1 MNNKNTKAIEISD
14 AMAKFAMEELVN
26 NLNEASAAYYN
37 GKDEIM
43 SNHEWDEKFDQ
54 LVQLEKKTGIILPD
68 SPTQK
73 VGADEIGGNGLKKVR
88 HEFPALSLDKT
99 KDINEFPKVFSKSWN
114 GVCNVMW
121 KLDGSTIV
129 LDYNNGR
136 LVQSVTRGNGEIGS
150 DMTHQAP
157 YIEGIPMTIGFKGK
171 LVVRGEALMT
181 YSEFERINSN
191 LEEGEEE
198 YSNPRNL
205 ANATITMKEPGLKG
219 RKVMFKVFKLVYMK
233 PAADDKIEVPETFFG
248 ALTLLER
255 LGFGVVEHELASA
268 DAIQIVDGKQ
278 INDVIT
284 VMNGFSDRVETLDYP
299 VDGLVVASDDYRAA
313 DALPVTGHHP
323 NRLTGFAFKWADECV
338 ETILRGIE
346 WSPSRTGRINPVAV
360 FDPVQLEGTT
370 VTRASVHNVSIVKKL
385 RLRVGDKISVFK
397 SNKIIPQVNKNLTP
411 GDELTYAESHA
422 CTCPVCGMETSPMIT
437 RSGDRDVEVEMC
449 TNPDCAVKQ
458 VKKFVHFCE
467 RDCMDIIGLSEKTL
481 EKFIEKGFIEQLAD
495 LYMLDT
501 FEYNIAAMDGFGQ
514 KSYDNIWKSIQRSR
528 KTTFVPFIHALGI
541 PMVGKGQAKLFDKAY
556 KGDVRKFFNDVYNR
570 KCFTGIDG
578 IGEKIELSLWDWG
591 NKYLRWIPFEKE
603 LDGMERIVTCN
614 TEVYDLLRWIDVEV
628 PAEAD
633 APAGEGILSGKTFVI
648 TGSVNHFK
656 NRAELQA
663 KIEELG
669 GKATGSVTKKTS
681 YLINNDV
688 ESTSG
693 KNKKA
698 KELGVPIIS
707 EDEFLEMVEENG
719 IYEAIKKNPQM

>member
-1 MNNKNTKAIEISD
+1 MDKTLRMK
-14 AMAKFAMEELVN
+14 ELVN
-26 NLNEASAAYYN
+26 KLNEASNAYYN

-43 SNHEWDEKFDQ
+43 SNHEWDTMFDQ
-54 LVQLEKKTGIILPD
+54 LAQLEEETGIILPD
-68 SPTQK
+68 SPTSK
-73 VGADEIGGNGLKKVR
+73 VGTDEIGGNGLKKVR

-99 KDINEFPKVFSKSWN
+99 KDIYEFPKVFSKAAS
-114 GVCNVMW
+114 GDCVVMH
-121 KLDGSTIV
+121 KLDGCTVCLTYDDSR
-129 LDYNNGR
+129 NGGSGR
-136 LVQSVTRGNGEIGS
+136 LVQAVTRGNGEVGS

-157 YIEGIPMTIGFKGK
+157 YIEGIPMTIGFNGK

-205 ANATITMKEPGLKG
+205 ASSTITMKEPGLKG
-219 RKVMFKVFKLVYMK
+219 RKVMFKAFKLVYME
-233 PAADDKIEVPETFFG
+233 PAADDKIEVPATFFG

-255 LGFGVVEHELASA
+255 LGFGVVDHELARAYSSNP
-268 DAIQIVDGKQ
+268 DIDSDLPDNV
-278 INDVIT
+278 IN
-284 VMNGFSDRVETLDYP
+284 VMNRFSDKVETLDYP
-299 VDGLVVASDDYRAA
+299 VDGLVVASDDYKTA

-323 NRLTGFAFKWADECV
+323 DRLTGFAFKWADECA
-338 ETILRGIE
+338 ETILREIE

-397 SNKIIPQVNKNLTP
+397 ANKIIPCIDKNLTP

-437 RSGDRDVEVEMC
+437 HSGDRDVEVEMC

-467 RDCMDIIGLSEKTL
+467 RDCMDIVGLSEKTL

-495 LYMLDT
+495 LYRLDT
-501 FEYNIAAMDGFGQ
+501 FEHNIATMDGFGQ

-556 KGDVRKFFNDVYNR
+556 KGNVKKFFNDVYNR
-570 KCFTGIDG
+570 KTFTDIDG

-591 NKYLRWIPFEKE
+591 SRYLGWIPFEKDL
-603 LDGMERIVTCN
+603 LDEMWRTSCN
-614 TEVYDLLRWIDVEV
+614 TEVYDLLRWIDVEI
-628 PAEAD
+628 PAEANV
-633 APAGEGILSGKTFVI
+633 AGKDILSGKTFVI

-707 EDEFLEMVEENG
+707 EDEFLEMIGE
-719 IYEAIKKNPQM
+719 

>member
-1 MNNKNTKAIEISD
+1 MDKTLRMKELINK
-14 AMAKFAMEELVN
+14 
-26 NLNEASAAYYN
+26 LNEASNAYYN

-43 SNHEWDEKFDQ
+43 SNHEWDAIFDE
-54 LVQLEKKTGIILPD
+54 LAQLEKETGIILPD
-68 SPTQK
+68 SPTSK

-99 KDINEFPKVFSKSWN
+99 KDINEFPKVFSKSWD

-136 LVQSVTRGNGEIGS
+136 LEQSVTRGNGEIGS

-157 YIEGIPMTIGFKGK
+157 FIEGIPMTIGFKGK

-205 ANATITMKEPGLKG
+205 ANSTITMKEPGLKG
-219 RKVMFKVFKLVYMK
+219 RKVMFKAFKLVYMK

-268 DAIQIVDGKQ
+268 DAFQIVDGKQ

-299 VDGLVVASDDYRAA
+299 VDGLVVASDDYKTA

-323 NRLTGFAFKWADECV
+323 DRLTGFAFKWADECV
-338 ETILRGIE
+338 ETTLRRIE

-397 SNKIIPQVNKNLTP
+397 ANKIIPQIDKNLTP
-411 GDELTYAESHA
+411 RDELTYAESHA
-422 CTCPVCGMETSPMIT
+422 CTCPVCGMETSPMVT

-467 RDCMDIIGLSEKTL
+467 RDCMDIVGLSEKTL
-481 EKFIEKGFIEQLAD
+481 EKFIEKGFIENLAD

-501 FEYNIAAMDGFGQ
+501 FEHNIAAMDGFGQ

-669 GKATGSVTKKTS
+669 GKATGSVTKKTN

-719 IYEAIKKNPQM
+719 IYEAIKENLQM

>member
-1 MNNKNTKAIEISD
+1 MDKILRMK
-14 AMAKFAMEELVN
+14 ELVN
-26 NLNEASAAYYN
+26 KLNEASNAYYN

-43 SNHEWDEKFDQ
+43 SNHEWDTMFDQ
-54 LVQLEKKTGIILPD
+54 LAQLEEETGIILPD
-68 SPTQK
+68 SPTSK

-99 KDINEFPKVFSKSWN
+99 KDIYEFPKVFSKAAS
-114 GVCNVMW
+114 GDCVVMH
-121 KLDGSTIV
+121 KLDGCTLCLTYDGSR
-129 LDYNNGR
+129 NGGCGR
-136 LVQSVTRGNGEIGS
+136 LVQAVTRGNGEIGS
-150 DMTHQAP
+150 DMTYQAS

-171 LVVRGEALMT
+171 LIVRGEALMT

-205 ANATITMKEPGLKG
+205 ANSTITMKEPGLKG
-219 RKVMFKVFKLVYMK
+219 RKVIFKAFKLVYME
-233 PAADDKIEVPETFFG
+233 PAADDKIEVPATFFG

-255 LGFGVVEHELASA
+255 LGFGVVEHELARAYSSNP
-268 DAIQIVDGKQ
+268 DVDSDLPDQI
-278 INDVIT
+278 IN
-284 VMNGFSDRVETLDYP
+284 VMNSFSDRVETLDYP
-299 VDGLVVASDDYRAA
+299 VDGLVVASDDYKTA

-338 ETILRGIE
+338 ETTLREIE

-397 SNKIIPQVNKNLTP
+397 ANKIIPCIDKNLTP

-437 RSGDRDVEVEMC
+437 HSGDRDVEVEMC
-449 TNPDCAVKQ
+449 TNPNCAVKQ
-458 VKKFVHFCE
+458 IKKFVHFCE
-467 RDCMDIIGLSEKTL
+467 RDCMNIVGLSEKTL
-481 EKFIEKGFIEQLAD
+481 EKLIEKGFIKQLAD
-495 LYMLDT
+495 LYRLDT
-501 FEYNIAAMDGFGQ
+501 FERDIAAMDGFGQ

-541 PMVGKGQAKLFDKAY
+541 PMVGKG
-556 KGDVRKFFNDVYNR
+556 
-570 KCFTGIDG
+570 
-578 IGEKIELSLWDWG
+578 
-591 NKYLRWIPFEKE
+591 
-603 LDGMERIVTCN
+603 
-614 TEVYDLLRWIDVEV
+614 
-628 PAEAD
+628 
-633 APAGEGILSGKTFVI
+633 
-648 TGSVNHFK
+648 
-656 NRAELQA
+656 QA

-707 EDEFLEMVEENG
+707 EDEFLEMIGE
-719 IYEAIKKNPQM
+719 

>member
-1 MNNKNTKAIEISD
+1 MDKTLRMKELINK
-14 AMAKFAMEELVN
+14 
-26 NLNEASAAYYN
+26 LNEASAAYYN

-43 SNHEWDEKFDQ
+43 SNHEWDAMFDE
-54 LVQLEKKTGIILPD
+54 LAQLEKETGIVLAD
-68 SPTQK
+68 SPTAK
-73 VGADEIGGNGLKKVR
+73 VGADEIGGNGLRKVK

-99 KDINEFPKVFSKSWN
+99 KDINEFPKVFSKSN
-114 GVCNVMW
+114 DGICDVMW
-121 KLDGSTIV
+121 KLDGCTVCLTYDGSR
-129 LDYNNGR
+129 NGGSGR
-136 LVQSVTRGNGEIGS
+136 LVQAVTRGNGEIGS
-150 DMTHQAP
+150 DMTHQAS
-157 YIEGIPMTIGFKGK
+157 YIEGIPMAIGFKGK

-205 ANATITMKEPGLKG
+205 ASSTITMKEPGLKG
-219 RKVMFKVFKLVYMK
+219 RKVMFKAFKLVYME
-233 PAADDKIEVPETFFG
+233 PAADDKIEVPATFFG
-248 ALTLLER
+248 TLTLLER
-255 LGFGVVEHELASA
+255 LGFGVVDHELARAYSSNP
-268 DAIQIVDGKQ
+268 DVDSDLPDQI
-278 INDVIT
+278 IN
-284 VMNGFSDRVETLDYP
+284 VMNRFSDKVETLDYP
-299 VDGLVVASDDYRAA
+299 VDGLVVASDDYKTA

-323 NRLTGFAFKWADECV
+323 DRLTGFAFKWADECA
-338 ETILRGIE
+338 ETILREIE

-360 FDPVQLEGTT
+360 FDPVQLEGTV

-397 SNKIIPQVNKNLTP
+397 SNKIIPQVDKNLTP

-437 RSGDRDVEVEMC
+437 HSGDRDVEVEMC
-449 TNPDCAVKQ
+449 TNPDCAAKQ

-501 FEYNIAAMDGFGQ
+501 FERDIAAMDGFGQ

-556 KGDVRKFFNDVYNR
+556 KGDVRKFFDDVYNR
-570 KCFTGIDG
+570 KGFTDIDG

-591 NKYLRWIPFEKE
+591 NKYLRWIPFE
-603 LDGMERIVTCN
+603 DRIKAGDYSKAD
-614 TEVYDLLRWIDVEV
+614 EVRMKLNLEIYHLLKYVNVEV
-628 PAEAD
+628 PAETD

-669 GKATGSVTKKTS
+669 GKATGSVTGKTS

-707 EDEFLEMVEENG
+707 EDEFLKMIGE
-719 IYEAIKKNPQM
+719 

>member
-1 MNNKNTKAIEISD
+1 MDKTLRMK
-14 AMAKFAMEELVN
+14 ELVN
-26 NLNEASAAYYN
+26 KLNEASNAYYN

-43 SNHEWDEKFDQ
+43 SNHEWDTMFDQ
-54 LVQLEKKTGIILPD
+54 LAQLEEDTGIILPD
-68 SPTQK
+68 SPTSK

-99 KDINEFPKVFSKSWN
+99 KDIYEFPKVFSKAAS
-114 GVCNVMW
+114 GDCVVMH
-121 KLDGSTIV
+121 KLDGCTLCLTYDGSR
-129 LDYNNGR
+129 NGGCGR
-136 LVQSVTRGNGEIGS
+136 LVQAVTRGNGEIGS
-150 DMTHQAP
+150 DMTYQAS

-171 LVVRGEALMT
+171 LIVRGEALMT

-205 ANATITMKEPGLKG
+205 ANSTITMKEPGLKG
-219 RKVMFKVFKLVYMK
+219 RKVIFKAFKLVYME
-233 PAADDKIEVPETFFG
+233 PAADDKIEVPATFFG

-255 LGFGVVEHELASA
+255 LGFGVVEHELARAYSSNP
-268 DAIQIVDGKQ
+268 DVDSDLPDQI
-278 INDVIT
+278 IN
-284 VMNGFSDRVETLDYP
+284 VMNSFSDRVETLDYP
-299 VDGLVVASDDYRAA
+299 VDGLVVASDDYKTA

-338 ETILRGIE
+338 ETTLREIE

-397 SNKIIPQVNKNLTP
+397 ANKIIPCIDKNLTP

-437 RSGDRDVEVEMC
+437 HSGDRDVEVEMC
-449 TNPDCAVKQ
+449 TNPNCAVKQ

-467 RDCMDIIGLSEKTL
+467 RDCMDIVGLSEKTL
-481 EKFIEKGFIEQLAD
+481 EKFIEKGFIKQLAD
-495 LYMLDT
+495 LYRLDT
-501 FEYNIAAMDGFGQ
+501 FERNIAAMDGFGQ
-514 KSYDNIWKSIQRSR
+514 KSYDNIWKSIQISR

-556 KGDVRKFFNDVYNR
+556 KGNVKKFFNDVYNR
-570 KCFTGIDG
+570 KTFTDIDG

-591 NKYLRWIPFEKE
+591 SRYLGWIPFEKDL
-603 LDGMERIVTCN
+603 LDEMWRTSCN
-614 TEVYDLLRWIDVEV
+614 TEVYDLLRWIDVEI
-628 PAEAD
+628 PAEANV
-633 APAGEGILSGKTFVI
+633 AGKDILSGKTFVI

-669 GKATGSVTKKTS
+669 GKATGSVTQKTS

-707 EDEFLEMVEENG
+707 EDEFLEMIGE
-719 IYEAIKKNPQM
+719 

>member
-1 MNNKNTKAIEISD
+1 MDKTLRMK
-14 AMAKFAMEELVN
+14 ELVN
-26 NLNEASAAYYN
+26 KLNEASNAYYN

-43 SNHEWDEKFDQ
+43 SNHEWDTMFDQ
-54 LVQLEKKTGIILPD
+54 LAQLEEETGIILPD
-68 SPTQK
+68 SPTSK

-99 KDINEFPKVFSKSWN
+99 KDIYEFPKVFSKAAS
-114 GVCNVMW
+114 GDCVVMH
-121 KLDGSTIV
+121 KLDGCTLCLTYDGSR
-129 LDYNNGR
+129 NGGCGR
-136 LVQSVTRGNGEIGS
+136 LVQAVTRGNGEIGS
-150 DMTHQAP
+150 DMTYQAS

-171 LVVRGEALMT
+171 LIVRGEALMT

-205 ANATITMKEPGLKG
+205 ANSTITMKEPGLKG
-219 RKVMFKVFKLVYMK
+219 RKVIFKAFKLVYME
-233 PAADDKIEVPETFFG
+233 PAADDKIEVPATFFG

-255 LGFGVVEHELASA
+255 LGFGVVEHELARAYSSNP
-268 DAIQIVDGKQ
+268 DVDSDLPDQI
-278 INDVIT
+278 IN
-284 VMNGFSDRVETLDYP
+284 VMNSFSDRVETLDYP
-299 VDGLVVASDDYRAA
+299 VDGLVVASDDYKTA

-338 ETILRGIE
+338 ETTLREIE

-397 SNKIIPQVNKNLTP
+397 ANKIIPCIDKNLTP

-437 RSGDRDVEVEMC
+437 HSGDRDVEVEMC

-467 RDCMDIIGLSEKTL
+467 RDCMDIVGLSEKTL

-495 LYMLDT
+495 LYRLDT
-501 FEYNIAAMDGFGQ
+501 FEHNIATMDGFGQ

-556 KGDVRKFFNDVYNR
+556 EGNVKKFFNDVYNR
-570 KCFTGIDG
+570 KTFTDIDG

-591 NKYLRWIPFEKE
+591 SRYLGWIPFEKDL
-603 LDGMERIVTCN
+603 LDEMWRTSCN
-614 TEVYDLLRWIDVEV
+614 TEVYDLLRWIDVEI
-628 PAEAD
+628 PAEANV
-633 APAGEGILSGKTFVI
+633 AGKDILSGKTFVI

-707 EDEFLEMVEENG
+707 EDEFLEM
-719 IYEAIKKNPQM
+719 IAC

>member
-1 MNNKNTKAIEISD
+1 MDKTLRMK
-14 AMAKFAMEELVN
+14 ELVN
-26 NLNEASAAYYN
+26 KLNEASNAYYN

-43 SNHEWDEKFDQ
+43 SNHEWDTMFDQ
-54 LVQLEKKTGIILPD
+54 LAQLEEETGIILPD
-68 SPTQK
+68 SPTSK

-99 KDINEFPKVFSKSWN
+99 KDIYEFPKVFSKAAS
-114 GVCNVMW
+114 GDCVVMH
-121 KLDGSTIV
+121 KLDGCTLCLTYDGSR
-129 LDYNNGR
+129 NGGCGR
-136 LVQSVTRGNGEIGS
+136 LVQAVTRGNGEIGS
-150 DMTHQAP
+150 DMTYQAS

-171 LVVRGEALMT
+171 LIVRGEALMT

-205 ANATITMKEPGLKG
+205 ANSTITMKEPGLKG
-219 RKVMFKVFKLVYMK
+219 RKVIFKAFKLVYME
-233 PAADDKIEVPETFFG
+233 PAADDKIEVPATFFG
-248 ALTLLER
+248 ALTRLER
-255 LGFGVVEHELASA
+255 LGFGVVEHELARAYSSNP
-268 DAIQIVDGKQ
+268 DVDSDLPDQI
-278 INDVIT
+278 IN
-284 VMNGFSDRVETLDYP
+284 VMNSFSDRVETLDYP
-299 VDGLVVASDDYRAA
+299 VDGLVVASDDYKTA

-338 ETILRGIE
+338 ETTLREIE

-397 SNKIIPQVNKNLTP
+397 ANKIIPCIDKNLTP

-437 RSGDRDVEVEMC
+437 HSGDRDVEVEMC

-467 RDCMDIIGLSEKTL
+467 RDCMDIVGLSEKTL

-495 LYMLDT
+495 LYRLDT
-501 FEYNIAAMDGFGQ
+501 FEHNIATMDGFGQ

-556 KGDVRKFFNDVYNR
+556 EGNVKKFFNDVYNR
-570 KCFTGIDG
+570 KTFTDIDG

-591 NKYLRWIPFEKE
+591 SRYLGWIPFEKDL
-603 LDGMERIVTCN
+603 LDEMWRTSCN
-614 TEVYDLLRWIDVEV
+614 TEIYDLLRWIDVEI
-628 PAEAD
+628 PAEANV
-633 APAGEGILSGKTFVI
+633 AGKDILSGKTFVI

-707 EDEFLEMVEENG
+707 EDEFLEMIGE
-719 IYEAIKKNPQM
+719 

>member
-1 MNNKNTKAIEISD
+1 MDKILRMK
-14 AMAKFAMEELVN
+14 ELVN
-26 NLNEASAAYYN
+26 KLNEASNAYYN

-43 SNHEWDEKFDQ
+43 SNHEWDTMFDQ
-54 LVQLEKKTGIILPD
+54 LAQLEEETGIILPD
-68 SPTQK
+68 SPTSK

-99 KDINEFPKVFSKSWN
+99 KDIYEFPKVFSKAAS
-114 GVCNVMW
+114 GDCVVMH
-121 KLDGSTIV
+121 KLDGCTLCLTYDGSR
-129 LDYNNGR
+129 NGGCGR
-136 LVQSVTRGNGEIGS
+136 LVQAVTRGNGEIGS
-150 DMTHQAP
+150 DMTYQAS

-171 LVVRGEALMT
+171 LIVRGEALMT

-205 ANATITMKEPGLKG
+205 ANSTITMKEPGLKG
-219 RKVMFKVFKLVYMK
+219 RKVIFKAFKLVYME
-233 PAADDKIEVPETFFG
+233 PAADDKIEVPATFFG

-255 LGFGVVEHELASA
+255 LGFGVVEHELARAYSSNP
-268 DAIQIVDGKQ
+268 DVDSDLPDQI
-278 INDVIT
+278 IN
-284 VMNGFSDRVETLDYP
+284 VMNSFSDRVETLDYP
-299 VDGLVVASDDYRAA
+299 VDGLVVASDDYKTA

-338 ETILRGIE
+338 ETTLREIE

-397 SNKIIPQVNKNLTP
+397 ANKIIPCIDKNLTP

-437 RSGDRDVEVEMC
+437 HSGDRDVEVEMC
-449 TNPDCAVKQ
+449 TNPNCAVKQ

-467 RDCMDIIGLSEKTL
+467 RDCMDIVGLSEKTL
-481 EKFIEKGFIEQLAD
+481 EKFIEKGFIKQLAD
-495 LYMLDT
+495 LYRLDT
-501 FEYNIAAMDGFGQ
+501 FERNIAAMDGFGQ
-514 KSYDNIWKSIQRSR
+514 KSYDNIWKSIQISR

-556 KGDVRKFFNDVYNR
+556 KGNVKKFFNDVYNR
-570 KCFTGIDG
+570 KTFTDIDG

-591 NKYLRWIPFEKE
+591 SRYLGWIPFEKDL
-603 LDGMERIVTCN
+603 LDEMWRTSCN
-614 TEVYDLLRWIDVEV
+614 TEVYDLLRWIDVEI
-628 PAEAD
+628 PAEANV
-633 APAGEGILSGKTFVI
+633 AGKDILSGKTFVI

-669 GKATGSVTKKTS
+669 GKATGSVTKKNS

-707 EDEFLEMVEENG
+707 EDEFLEMIGE
-719 IYEAIKKNPQM
+719 

>member
-1 MNNKNTKAIEISD
+1 MDKTLRMK
-14 AMAKFAMEELVN
+14 ELVN
-26 NLNEASAAYYN
+26 KLNDASNAYYN

-43 SNHEWDEKFDQ
+43 SNHEWDAMFDE
-54 LVQLEKKTGIILPD
+54 LAQLEKETDVILPD

-73 VGADEIGGNGLKKVR
+73 VGADEIGGNGLRKVK

-99 KDINEFPKVFSKSWN
+99 KDINEFPEVFSESWD

-121 KLDGSTIV
+121 KLDGCTICV
-129 LDYNNGR
+129 TYDGSRNGGSGR
-136 LVQSVTRGNGEIGS
+136 LTQAITRGNGEVGS
-150 DMTHQAP
+150 DITHQAP
-157 YIEGIPMTIGFKGK
+157 FIEGIPMTIGFKGK

-205 ANATITMKEPGLKG
+205 ANSTITMKEPGLKG
-219 RKVMFKVFKLVYMK
+219 RKVMFKAFKLVHME
-233 PAADDKIEVPETFFG
+233 PAVDDEIKVPETFFD

-255 LGFGVVEHELASA
+255 LGFGVVNHELARAYSSNP
-268 DAIQIVDGKQ
+268 DVDSDLPDQI
-278 INDVIT
+278 IN
-284 VMNGFSDRVETLDYP
+284 VMNRFSDKVETLDYP
-299 VDGLVVASDDYRAA
+299 VDGLVVASDDYKTA
-313 DALPVTGHHP
+313 DELPVTGHHP
-323 NRLTGFAFKWADECV
+323 NRLTGFAFKWADECI
-338 ETILRGIE
+338 ETILREIE

-397 SNKIIPQVNKNLTP
+397 ANKIIPQVDKNLTP

-437 RSGDRDVEVEMC
+437 HSGDRDVEVEMC
-449 TNPDCAVKQ
+449 TNPNCAVKQ

-481 EKFIEKGFIEQLAD
+481 EKFIEKGFIKQLAD
-495 LYMLDT
+495 LYRLDT
-501 FEYNIAAMDGFGQ
+501 FERDIAAMDGFGQ

-570 KCFTGIDG
+570 KCFTDIDG

-591 NKYLRWIPFEKE
+591 SKYLGWIPFEKNL
-603 LDGMERIVTCN
+603 LDEMWRISCN

-628 PAEAD
+628 PAETD
-633 APAGEGILSGKTFVI
+633 IPTDKDILSGKTFVI

-669 GKATGSVTKKTS
+669 GKATGSVTGKTS

-707 EDEFLEMVEENG
+707 EDEFLEMIRE
-719 IYEAIKKNPQM
+719 

>member
-1 MNNKNTKAIEISD
+1 MDKTLRMK
-14 AMAKFAMEELVN
+14 ELVN
-26 NLNEASAAYYN
+26 KLNEASNAYYN

-43 SNHEWDEKFDQ
+43 SNHEWDTMFDQ
-54 LVQLEKKTGIILPD
+54 LAQLEEETGIILPD
-68 SPTQK
+68 SPTSK

-99 KDINEFPKVFSKSWN
+99 KDIYEFPKVFSKAAS
-114 GVCNVMW
+114 GDCVVMH
-121 KLDGSTIV
+121 KLDGCTLCLTYDGSR
-129 LDYNNGR
+129 NGGCGR
-136 LVQSVTRGNGEIGS
+136 LVQAVTRGNGEIGS
-150 DMTHQAP
+150 DMTYQAS

-171 LVVRGEALMT
+171 LIVRGEALMT

-205 ANATITMKEPGLKG
+205 ANSTITMKEPGLKG
-219 RKVMFKVFKLVYMK
+219 RKVIFKAFKLVYME
-233 PAADDKIEVPETFFG
+233 PAADDKIEVPATFFG

-255 LGFGVVEHELASA
+255 LGFGVVEHELARAYSSNP
-268 DAIQIVDGKQ
+268 DVDSDLPDQI
-278 INDVIT
+278 IN
-284 VMNGFSDRVETLDYP
+284 VMNSFSDRVETLDYP
-299 VDGLVVASDDYRAA
+299 VDGLVVASDDYKTA

-338 ETILRGIE
+338 ETTLREIE

-397 SNKIIPQVNKNLTP
+397 ANKIIPCIDKNLTP

-437 RSGDRDVEVEMC
+437 HSGDRDVEVEMC

-467 RDCMDIIGLSEKTL
+467 RDCMDIVGLSEKTL
-481 EKFIEKGFIEQLAD
+481 EKFIEKGFIEQFAD
-495 LYMLDT
+495 LYRLDT
-501 FEYNIAAMDGFGQ
+501 FEHNIATMDGFGQ

-556 KGDVRKFFNDVYNR
+556 KGNVKKFFNDVYNR
-570 KCFTGIDG
+570 KTFTDIDG

-591 NKYLRWIPFEKE
+591 SRYLGWIPFEKDL
-603 LDGMERIVTCN
+603 LDEMWRTSCN
-614 TEVYDLLRWIDVEV
+614 TEVYDLLRWIDVEI
-628 PAEAD
+628 PAEANV
-633 APAGEGILSGKTFVI
+633 AGKDILSGKTFVI

-707 EDEFLEMVEENG
+707 EDEFLEMIGE
-719 IYEAIKKNPQM
+719 

>member
-1 MNNKNTKAIEISD
+1 MDKTLRMK
-14 AMAKFAMEELVN
+14 ELVN
-26 NLNEASAAYYN
+26 KLNEASNAYYN

-43 SNHEWDEKFDQ
+43 SNHEWDTMFDQ
-54 LVQLEKKTGIILPD
+54 LAQLEEETGIILPD
-68 SPTQK
+68 SPTSK

-99 KDINEFPKVFSKSWN
+99 KDIYEFPKVFSKAAS
-114 GVCNVMW
+114 GDCVVMH
-121 KLDGSTIV
+121 KLDGCTLCLTYDGSR
-129 LDYNNGR
+129 NGGCGR
-136 LVQSVTRGNGEIGS
+136 LVQAVTRGNGEIGS
-150 DMTHQAP
+150 DMTYQAS

-171 LVVRGEALMT
+171 LIVRGEALMT

-205 ANATITMKEPGLKG
+205 ANSTITMKEPGLKG
-219 RKVMFKVFKLVYMK
+219 RKVIFKAFKLVYME
-233 PAADDKIEVPETFFG
+233 PAADDKIEVPATFFG

-255 LGFGVVEHELASA
+255 LGFGVVEHELARAYSSNP
-268 DAIQIVDGKQ
+268 DVDSDLPDQI
-278 INDVIT
+278 IN
-284 VMNGFSDRVETLDYP
+284 VMNSFSDRVETLDYP
-299 VDGLVVASDDYRAA
+299 VDGLVVASDDYKTA

-338 ETILRGIE
+338 ETTLREIE

-397 SNKIIPQVNKNLTP
+397 ANKIIPCIDKNLTP
-411 GDELTYAESHA
+411 GNELTYAESHA

-437 RSGDRDVEVEMC
+437 HSGDRDVEVEMC

-467 RDCMDIIGLSEKTL
+467 RDCMDIVGLSEKTL

-495 LYMLDT
+495 LYRLDT
-501 FEYNIAAMDGFGQ
+501 FEHNIATMDGFGQ

-556 KGDVRKFFNDVYNR
+556 KGNVKKFFNDVYNR
-570 KCFTGIDG
+570 KTFTDIDG

-591 NKYLRWIPFEKE
+591 SRYLGWIPFEKDL
-603 LDGMERIVTCN
+603 LDEMWRTSCN
-614 TEVYDLLRWIDVEV
+614 TEVYDLLRWIDVEI
-628 PAEAD
+628 PAEANV
-633 APAGEGILSGKTFVI
+633 AGKDILSGKTFVI

-707 EDEFLEMVEENG
+707 EDEFLEMIGE
-719 IYEAIKKNPQM
+719 

>member
-1 MNNKNTKAIEISD
+1 MGKTLK
-14 AMAKFAMEELVN
+14 MKELVN
-26 NLNEASAAYYN
+26 KLNEASNAYYN

-43 SNHEWDEKFDQ
+43 SNHEWDAMFDE
-54 LVQLEKKTGIILPD
+54 LTQLEKETGVILPD
-68 SPTQK
+68 SPTSK
-73 VGADEIGGNGLKKVR
+73 VGADEIGGNGLRKVK

-99 KDINEFPKVFSKSWN
+99 KDINEFPEVFSESWD
-114 GVCNVMW
+114 GVCDVMW
-121 KLDGSTIV
+121 KLDGCTVCLTYDGSK
-129 LDYNNGR
+129 NGGSGR
-136 LVQSVTRGNGEIGS
+136 LTQAVTRGNGEVGS
-150 DMTHQAP
+150 DITHQTP

-205 ANATITMKEPGLKG
+205 ANSTITMKEPGLKG
-219 RKVMFKVFKLVYMK
+219 RKVMFKAFKLVHME
-233 PAADDKIEVPETFFG
+233 PAADDEIKVPETFSD

-255 LGFGVVEHELASA
+255 LGFGVVEHELATA
-268 DAIQIVDGKQ
+268 DAFQIVDGKPVH
-278 INDVIT
+278 DVIS
-284 VMNGFSDRVETLDYP
+284 VMNSFSDRVETLDYP
-299 VDGLVVASDDYRAA
+299 VDGLVVASDDYITA

-338 ETILRGIE
+338 ETTLREIE
-346 WSPSRTGRINPVAV
+346 WSPSRTERINPVAI

-397 SNKIIPQVNKNLTP
+397 ANKIIPQVDKNLTP

-437 RSGDRDVEVEMC
+437 HSGDRDVEVEMC

-467 RDCMDIIGLSEKTL
+467 RDCMDIVGLSEKTL
-481 EKFIEKGFIEQLAD
+481 EKFIEKGFIKQLAD
-495 LYMLDT
+495 LYRLDT
-501 FEYNIAAMDGFGQ
+501 FEHDIAAMDGFGQ

-556 KGDVRKFFNDVYNR
+556 KGDVKKFFNDVYNR
-570 KCFTGIDG
+570 KAFTDIDG

-591 NKYLRWIPFEKE
+591 SRYLGWIPFEKNL
-603 LDGMERIVTCN
+603 LDEMWRISCN

-628 PAEAD
+628 PAETN
-633 APAGEGILSGKTFVI
+633 APAGKDILSGKTFVI

-707 EDEFLEMVEENG
+707 EDEFLEMIGE
-719 IYEAIKKNPQM
+719 

>member
-1 MNNKNTKAIEISD
+1 MGKTLK
-14 AMAKFAMEELVN
+14 MKELVN
-26 NLNEASAAYYN
+26 KLNEASNAYYN

-43 SNHEWDEKFDQ
+43 SNHEWDAMFDE
-54 LVQLEKKTGIILPD
+54 LTQLEKETGVILPD
-68 SPTQK
+68 SPTSK
-73 VGADEIGGNGLKKVR
+73 VGADEIGGNGLRKVK

-99 KDINEFPKVFSKSWN
+99 KDINEFPEVFSESWD
-114 GVCNVMW
+114 GVCDVMW
-121 KLDGSTIV
+121 KLDGCTIC
-129 LDYNNGR
+129 LTYDGSKNGGSGR
-136 LVQSVTRGNGEIGS
+136 LTQAVTRGNGEVGS
-150 DMTHQAP
+150 DITHQAP
-157 YIEGIPMTIGFKGK
+157 FIEGIPMTIGFKGK

-205 ANATITMKEPGLKG
+205 ASSTITMKEPGLKG
-219 RKVMFKVFKLVYMK
+219 RKVMFKAFKLVYMK
-233 PAADDKIEVPETFFG
+233 PTADDKIEVPETFFG

-268 DAIQIVDGKQ
+268 DAFQIVDGKQ
-278 INDVIT
+278 VHDVIS
-284 VMNGFSDRVETLDYP
+284 VMNSFSDRVETLDYP
-299 VDGLVVASDDYRAA
+299 VDGLVVASDDYKTA

-338 ETILRGIE
+338 ETTLRGIE

-385 RLRVGDKISVFK
+385 RLRVGDRISVFK
-397 SNKIIPQVNKNLTP
+397 SNKIIPQVDKNLTP

-422 CTCPVCGMETSPMIT
+422 CTCPVCGMKTSPMIT

-481 EKFIEKGFIEQLAD
+481 EKFIEKGFIEKLAD
-495 LYMLDT
+495 LYRLDT
-501 FEYNIAAMDGFGQ
+501 FERDIAAMDGFGQ

-570 KCFTGIDG
+570 KHFTDIDG
-578 IGEKIELSLWDWG
+578 IGEKIEFSLWDWG
-591 NKYLRWIPFEKE
+591 SKYLGWIPFEKDL
-603 LDGMERIVTCN
+603 LDEKWSVSFNN
-614 TEVYDLLRWIDVEV
+614 TEVYDLLKWIDVEV
-628 PAEAD
+628 PAETN
-633 APAGEGILSGKTFVI
+633 APAGKDILSGKTFVI

-707 EDEFLEMVEENG
+707 EDEFLKMIGE
-719 IYEAIKKNPQM
+719 

>member
-1 MNNKNTKAIEISD
+1 MNS
-14 AMAKFAMEELVN
+14 
-26 NLNEASAAYYN
+26 
-37 GKDEIM
+37 
-43 SNHEWDEKFDQ
+43 
-54 LVQLEKKTGIILPD
+54 
-68 SPTQK
+68 
-73 VGADEIGGNGLKKVR
+73 
-88 HEFPALSLDKT
+88 
-99 KDINEFPKVFSKSWN
+99 
-114 GVCNVMW
+114 
-121 KLDGSTIV
+121 
-129 LDYNNGR
+129 
-136 LVQSVTRGNGEIGS
+136 
-150 DMTHQAP
+150 
-157 YIEGIPMTIGFKGK
+157 
-171 LVVRGEALMT
+171 
-181 YSEFERINSN
+181 
-191 LEEGEEE
+191 
-198 YSNPRNL
+198 
-205 ANATITMKEPGLKG
+205 
-219 RKVMFKVFKLVYMK
+219 
-233 PAADDKIEVPETFFG
+233 
-248 ALTLLER
+248 
-255 LGFGVVEHELASA
+255 
-268 DAIQIVDGKQ
+268 
-278 INDVIT
+278 
-284 VMNGFSDRVETLDYP
+284 FSDRVETLDYP
-299 VDGLVVASDDYRAA
+299 VDGLVVASDDYKTA

-338 ETILRGIE
+338 ETTLREIE

-397 SNKIIPQVNKNLTP
+397 SNKIIPQVDKNMTP

-437 RSGDRDVEVEMC
+437 HSGDRDVEVEMC
-449 TNPDCAVKQ
+449 TNPNCAVKQ

-481 EKFIEKGFIEQLAD
+481 EKFIEKGFIKQLAD
-495 LYMLDT
+495 LYRLDT
-501 FEYNIAAMDGFGQ
+501 FERDIAAMDGFGQ

-591 NKYLRWIPFEKE
+591 NKYLRWIPFEKDL
-603 LDGMERIVTCN
+603 LDEMWRISCN

-628 PAEAD
+628 PAETD
-633 APAGEGILSGKTFVI
+633 ASAGKDILSGKTFVI

-707 EDEFLEMVEENG
+707 EDEFLEMIGE
-719 IYEAIKKNPQM
+719 

>member
-1 MNNKNTKAIEISD
+1 MDKTLRMKELINK
-14 AMAKFAMEELVN
+14 
-26 NLNEASAAYYN
+26 LNEASNAYYN

-43 SNHEWDEKFDQ
+43 SNHEWDATFDE
-54 LVQLEKKTGIILPD
+54 LAQLEKETGIILPD
-68 SPTQK
+68 SPTSK

-99 KDINEFPKVFSKSWN
+99 KDINEFPKVFSKSWD

-129 LDYNNGR
+129 LEYNNSC
-136 LVQSVTRGNGEIGS
+136 LVQAVTRGNGEIGS

-157 YIEGIPMTIGFKGK
+157 FIKGIPMKIKFKGK

-191 LEEGEEE
+191 LEEGEDE

-268 DAIQIVDGKQ
+268 DAFQIVDGKQ

-284 VMNGFSDRVETLDYP
+284 VMNDFSDRVETLDYP

-323 NRLTGFAFKWADECV
+323 DRLTGFAFKWADECV
-338 ETILRGIE
+338 ETTLRKIE

-397 SNKIIPQVNKNLTP
+397 ANKIIPQIDKNLTP

-437 RSGDRDVEVEMC
+437 CSGDRDVEVEMC

-467 RDCMDIIGLSEKTL
+467 RDCMDIVGLSEKTL
-481 EKFIEKGFIEQLAD
+481 EKFIEKGFIENLAD

-501 FEYNIAAMDGFGQ
+501 FEHNIATMDGFGQ
-514 KSYDNIWKSIQRSR
+514 KSYDNIWKSIQKSR

-556 KGDVRKFFNDVYNR
+556 KGDVKKFFNDVYNR

-628 PAEAD
+628 PAETD

-719 IYEAIKKNPQM
+719 IYEAIKENLQM

>member
-1 MNNKNTKAIEISD
+1 MDKTLRMK
-14 AMAKFAMEELVN
+14 ELVN
-26 NLNEASAAYYN
+26 KLNEASNAYYN

-43 SNHEWDEKFDQ
+43 SNHEWDTMFDQ
-54 LVQLEKKTGIILPD
+54 LAQLEEETGIILPD
-68 SPTQK
+68 SPTSK

-99 KDINEFPKVFSKSWN
+99 KDIYEFPKVFSKAAS
-114 GVCNVMW
+114 GDCVVMH
-121 KLDGSTIV
+121 KLDGCTLCLTYDGSR
-129 LDYNNGR
+129 NGGCGR
-136 LVQSVTRGNGEIGS
+136 LVQAVTRGNGEIGS
-150 DMTHQAP
+150 DMTYQAS

-171 LVVRGEALMT
+171 LIVRGEALMT

-205 ANATITMKEPGLKG
+205 ANSTITMKEPGLKG
-219 RKVMFKVFKLVYMK
+219 RKVIFKAFKLVYME
-233 PAADDKIEVPETFFG
+233 PAADDKIEVPATFFG

-255 LGFGVVEHELASA
+255 LGFGVVEHELARAYSSNP
-268 DAIQIVDGKQ
+268 DVDSDLPDQI
-278 INDVIT
+278 IN
-284 VMNGFSDRVETLDYP
+284 VMNSFSDRVETLDYP
-299 VDGLVVASDDYRAA
+299 VDGLVVASDDYKTA

-338 ETILRGIE
+338 ETTLREIE

-397 SNKIIPQVNKNLTP
+397 ANKIIPCIDKNLTP

-437 RSGDRDVEVEMC
+437 HSGDRDVEVEMC

-467 RDCMDIIGLSEKTL
+467 RDCMDIVGLSEKTL

-495 LYMLDT
+495 LYRLDT
-501 FEYNIAAMDGFGQ
+501 FEHNIATMDGFGQ

-556 KGDVRKFFNDVYNR
+556 KGNVKKFFNDVYNR
-570 KCFTGIDG
+570 KTFTDIDG

-591 NKYLRWIPFEKE
+591 SRYLGWIPFEKDL
-603 LDGMERIVTCN
+603 LDEMWRTSCN
-614 TEVYDLLRWIDVEV
+614 TEVYDLLRWIDVEI
-628 PAEAD
+628 PAEANV
-633 APAGEGILSGKTFVI
+633 AGKDILSGKTFVI

-707 EDEFLEMVEENG
+707 EDKFLEMIGE
-719 IYEAIKKNPQM
+719 

>member
-1 MNNKNTKAIEISD
+1 MDKTLRMK
-14 AMAKFAMEELVN
+14 ELVN
-26 NLNEASAAYYN
+26 KLNEASAAYYN

-43 SNHEWDEKFDQ
+43 SNHEWDAMFDE
-54 LVQLEKKTGIILPD
+54 LTQLEKETGIVLAD
-68 SPTQK
+68 SPTAK
-73 VGADEIGGNGLKKVR
+73 VGADEIGGNGLKKVK

-99 KDINEFPKVFSKSWN
+99 KDINEFPKVFSKSED
-114 GVCNVMW
+114 GICDVMW
-121 KLDGSTIV
+121 KLDGCTVCLTYDGSR
-129 LDYNNGR
+129 NGGSGR
-136 LVQSVTRGNGEIGS
+136 LVQAVTRGNGEIGS

-205 ANATITMKEPGLKG
+205 ASSTITMKEPGLKG
-219 RKVMFKVFKLVYMK
+219 RKVMFKAFKLVYME
-233 PAADDKIEVPETFFG
+233 PATDDKIEVPTTFFG
-248 ALTLLER
+248 AMTFLQE
-255 LGFGVVEHELASA
+255 LGFGVVEHRLARAYREDTEVTRSMS
-268 DAIQIVDGKQ
+268 VNV
-278 INDVIT
+278 IN
-284 VMNGFSDRVETLDYP
+284 VMNSFSDRVETLDYP
-299 VDGLVVASDDYRAA
+299 VDGLVVASDDYRTA

-323 NRLTGFAFKWADECV
+323 DRLTGFAFKWADECA
-338 ETILRGIE
+338 ETILREIE

-360 FDPVQLEGTT
+360 FDPVQLEGTV

-397 SNKIIPQVNKNLTP
+397 ANKIIPQVDKNLTP
-411 GDELTYAESHA
+411 GDELTYVESHA

-437 RSGDRDVEVEMC
+437 HSGDRDVEVEMC

-501 FEYNIAAMDGFGQ
+501 FEHDIASMDGFGQ

-556 KGDVRKFFNDVYNR
+556 KGDIRKFFDDVYNR
-570 KCFTGIDG
+570 KGFTDIDG

-591 NKYLRWIPFEKE
+591 NKYLRWIPFEKTY
-603 LDGMERIVTCN
+603 LSDVMWKISCN

-633 APAGEGILSGKTFVI
+633 VPAGEGILSGKTFVI

-663 KIEELG
+663 RIEELG

-698 KELGVPIIS
+698 KELSVPIIS
-707 EDEFLEMVEENG
+707 EDEFLEMIGE
-719 IYEAIKKNPQM
+719 

>member
-1 MNNKNTKAIEISD
+1 
-14 AMAKFAMEELVN
+14 
-26 NLNEASAAYYN
+26 
-37 GKDEIM
+37 
-43 SNHEWDEKFDQ
+43 
-54 LVQLEKKTGIILPD
+54 
-68 SPTQK
+68 
-73 VGADEIGGNGLKKVR
+73 
-88 HEFPALSLDKT
+88 
-99 KDINEFPKVFSKSWN
+99 
-114 GVCNVMW
+114 
-121 KLDGSTIV
+121 
-129 LDYNNGR
+129 
-136 LVQSVTRGNGEIGS
+136 
-150 DMTHQAP
+150 
-157 YIEGIPMTIGFKGK
+157 
-171 LVVRGEALMT
+171 MT

-205 ANATITMKEPGLKG
+205 ANSTITMKEPGLKG
-219 RKVMFKVFKLVYMK
+219 RKVIFKAFKLVYMES
-233 PAADDKIEVPETFFG
+233 AADDKIEVPATFFG

-255 LGFGVVEHELASA
+255 LGFGVVEHELARAYSSNP
-268 DAIQIVDGKQ
+268 DVDSDLPDQI
-278 INDVIT
+278 IN
-284 VMNGFSDRVETLDYP
+284 VMNSFSDRVETLDYP
-299 VDGLVVASDDYRAA
+299 VDGLVVASDDYRVA

-338 ETILRGIE
+338 ETTLREIE

-397 SNKIIPQVNKNLTP
+397 ANKIIPCIDKNLTP

-437 RSGDRDVEVEMC
+437 HSGDRDVEVEMC
-449 TNPDCAVKQ
+449 TNPNCAVKQ
-458 VKKFVHFCE
+458 IKKFVHFCE
-467 RDCMDIIGLSEKTL
+467 RDCMNIVGLSEKTL
-481 EKFIEKGFIEQLAD
+481 EKFIEKGFIKQLAD
-495 LYMLDT
+495 LYRLDT
-501 FEYNIAAMDGFGQ
+501 FERDIAAMDGFGQ

-591 NKYLRWIPFEKE
+591 SRYLGWIPFEKNL
-603 LDGMERIVTCN
+603 LDEMWRISN
-614 TEVYDLLRWIDVEV
+614 NAEVYDLLRWIDVEI
-628 PAEAD
+628 PAEANV
-633 APAGEGILSGKTFVI
+633 AGKDILSGKTFVI

-707 EDEFLEMVEENG
+707 EDEFLEMIGE
-719 IYEAIKKNPQM
+719 

>member
-1 MNNKNTKAIEISD
+1 MDKTLRMK
-14 AMAKFAMEELVN
+14 ELVN
-26 NLNEASAAYYN
+26 KLNEASNAYYN

-43 SNHEWDEKFDQ
+43 SNHEWDAMFDE
-54 LVQLEKKTGIILPD
+54 LAQLEKETGVILPD
-68 SPTQK
+68 SPTAK

-99 KDINEFPKVFSKSWN
+99 KDIYEFPKVFSESWN
-114 GVCNVMW
+114 GVCDVTW
-121 KLDGSTIV
+121 KLDGSTV
-129 LDYNNGR
+129 LLTYDGSRNGGSGR
-136 LVQSVTRGNGEIGS
+136 LTQAVTRGNGEVGS
-150 DMTHQAP
+150 DITHQAP
-157 YIEGIPMTIGFKGK
+157 FIKGIPMKIKFKGK

-205 ANATITMKEPGLKG
+205 ANSTITMKEPGLKG
-219 RKVMFKVFKLVYMK
+219 RKVMFKAFKLVHME
-233 PAADDKIEVPETFFG
+233 PAADDKIEVPETFSD
-248 ALTLLER
+248 ALTLLEK
-255 LGFGVVEHELASA
+255 LGFGVVEHELATA
-268 DAIQIVDGKQ
+268 DAFQIVDGKYVK
-278 INDVIT
+278 DVIS
-284 VMNGFSDRVETLDYP
+284 VMNSFSDRVETLDYP
-299 VDGLVVASDDYRAA
+299 VDGLVVASDDYKTA

-323 NRLTGFAFKWADECV
+323 NRLTGFAFKWADECA
-338 ETILRGIE
+338 ETILREIE

-397 SNKIIPQVNKNLTP
+397 ANKIIPQIDKNLTP
-411 GDELTYAESHA
+411 GDELTYTESHA

-467 RDCMDIIGLSEKTL
+467 RDCMDIVGLSEKTL

-495 LYMLDT
+495 LYRLDT
-501 FEYNIAAMDGFGQ
+501 FEHDIAAMDGFGQ

-541 PMVGKGQAKLFDKAY
+541 PMVGKGQAKLFDKVY
-556 KGDVRKFFNDVYNR
+556 KGDVRKFFEDVYNR
-570 KCFTGIDG
+570 KTFTDIDG

-591 NKYLRWIPFEKE
+591 GKYLRWIPFEKPY
-603 LDGMERIVTCN
+603 LSDVMWKISCN
-614 TEVYDLLRWIDVEV
+614 TEVYDLLRWIDIEV
-628 PAEAD
+628 PAETD
-633 APAGEGILSGKTFVI
+633 APAGKDILFGKTFVI

-707 EDEFLEMVEENG
+707 EDEFLEMIG
-719 IYEAIKKNPQM
+719 K

>member
-1 MNNKNTKAIEISD
+1 MDKTLRMK
-14 AMAKFAMEELVN
+14 ELVN
-26 NLNEASAAYYN
+26 KLNEASAAYYN

-43 SNHEWDEKFDQ
+43 SNHEWDAMFDE
-54 LVQLEKKTGIILPD
+54 LAQLEKETDIILPN

-73 VGADEIGGNGLKKVR
+73 VGADGIGGNGLRKVK

-99 KDINEFPKVFSKSWN
+99 KDINEFPKVFSKAAD
-114 GVCNVMW
+114 GICVVMHKEDGCTVC
-121 KLDGSTIV
+121 LTYDGSK
-129 LDYNNGR
+129 NGGSGR
-136 LVQSVTRGNGEIGS
+136 LVQAVTRGNGEIGS
-150 DMTHQAP
+150 DMTHQTP
-157 YIEGIPMTIGFKGK
+157 FIDGIPMTIGFKGK

-191 LEEGEEE
+191 LEDGEEE

-205 ANATITMKEPGLKG
+205 ASSTITMKEPGLKG
-219 RKVMFKVFKLVYMK
+219 RKVMFKAFKLVYME
-233 PAADDKIEVPETFFG
+233 PAADDKIEVPATFFG

-255 LGFGVVEHELASA
+255 LGFGVVDHELARAYSSNP
-268 DAIQIVDGKQ
+268 DVDSDLPDNV
-278 INDVIT
+278 IN
-284 VMNGFSDRVETLDYP
+284 VMNRFSDKVETLDYP
-299 VDGLVVASDDYRAA
+299 VDGLVVASNDYKTA

-323 NRLTGFAFKWADECV
+323 DRLTGFAFKWADECA
-338 ETILRGIE
+338 ETVLKKIE

-360 FDPVQLEGTT
+360 FDPVQLEGTV
-370 VTRASVHNVSIVKKL
+370 VTRASVHNISMVKKL
-385 RLRVGDKISVFK
+385 RLRPGDKISVFK
-397 SNKIIPQVNKNLTP
+397 ANKIIPQVDKNLTP

-437 RSGDRDVEVEMC
+437 HSGDRDVEVEMC

-495 LYMLDT
+495 LYRLDT
-501 FEYNIAAMDGFGQ
+501 FERDIAAMDGFGQ

-570 KCFTGIDG
+570 KGFTDIDG

-591 NKYLRWIPFEKE
+591 NKYLRWIPFEKPY
-603 LDGMERIVTCN
+603 LSDVMWKISCN
-614 TEVYDLLRWIDVEV
+614 TEVYDLLRWINVEV

-633 APAGEGILSGKTFVI
+633 VPAGEGILSGKIFVI

-669 GKATGSVTKKTS
+669 GKATGSVTGKTS

-707 EDEFLEMVEENG
+707 EDEFLKMIGE
-719 IYEAIKKNPQM
+719 

>member
-1 MNNKNTKAIEISD
+1 MNNKNVKI
-14 AMAKFAMEELVN
+14 MEELIN
-26 NLNEASAAYYN
+26 KLNEASAAYYN

-43 SNHEWDEKFDQ
+43 SNHEWDAMFDE
-54 LVQLEKKTGIILPD
+54 LAQLEKETGIVLAD
-68 SPTQK
+68 SPTAK
-73 VGADEIGGNGLKKVR
+73 VGADEIGGNGLRKVK

-99 KDINEFPKVFSKSWN
+99 KDINEFPKVFSKAAD
-114 GVCNVMW
+114 GICVVMHKEDGCTVC
-121 KLDGSTIV
+121 LTYDGSK
-129 LDYNNGR
+129 NGGSGR
-136 LVQSVTRGNGEIGS
+136 LVQAVTRGNGEIGS

-205 ANATITMKEPGLKG
+205 ASSTITMKEPGLKG
-219 RKVMFKVFKLVYMK
+219 RKVMFKAFKLVYME
-233 PAADDKIEVPETFFG
+233 PAADDKIEVPATFFG

-255 LGFGVVEHELASA
+255 LGFGVVDHELARAYSSNP
-268 DAIQIVDGKQ
+268 DVDSDLPDNV
-278 INDVIT
+278 IN
-284 VMNGFSDRVETLDYP
+284 VMNRFSNKVETLDHP
-299 VDGLVVASDDYRAA
+299 VDGLVVASDDYRTA

-323 NRLTGFAFKWADECV
+323 DRLTGFAFKWADECA
-338 ETILRGIE
+338 ETILRKIE

-360 FDPVQLEGTT
+360 FDPVQLEGTV
-370 VTRASVHNVSIVKKL
+370 VTRASVHNVSIIKKL

-397 SNKIIPQVNKNLTP
+397 ANKIIPQVDKNLTP
-411 GDELTYAESHA
+411 GNELTYAESHA

-437 RSGDRDVEVEMC
+437 HSGDRDVEVEMC

-467 RDCMDIIGLSEKTL
+467 RDCMDIVGLSEKNL

-501 FEYNIAAMDGFGQ
+501 FEHDIAAMDGFGQ
-514 KSYDNIWKSIQRSR
+514 KSYNNIWKSIQRSR

-556 KGDVRKFFNDVYNR
+556 KGDVRKFFDDVYNR
-570 KCFTGIDG
+570 KGFTDIDG

-591 NKYLRWIPFEKE
+591 NKYLRWIPFKKE
-603 LDGMERIVTCN
+603 LDGIDRMVTCN
-614 TEVYDLLRWIDVEV
+614 TTEVYDLLRWIDVEV
-628 PAEAD
+628 PTEAD
-633 APAGEGILSGKTFVI
+633 VPAGEGILSGKTFVI

-669 GKATGSVTKKTS
+669 GKATGSVTGKTS

-707 EDEFLEMVEENG
+707 EDEFLEMIGE
-719 IYEAIKKNPQM
+719 

>member
-1 MNNKNTKAIEISD
+1 MDKTLRMK
-14 AMAKFAMEELVN
+14 ELVN
-26 NLNEASAAYYN
+26 KLNEASNAYYN

-43 SNHEWDEKFDQ
+43 SNHEWDTMFDQ
-54 LVQLEKKTGIILPD
+54 LAQLEEETGIILPD
-68 SPTQK
+68 SPTSK

-99 KDINEFPKVFSKSWN
+99 KDIYEFPKVFSKAAS
-114 GVCNVMW
+114 GDCVVMH
-121 KLDGSTIV
+121 KLDGCTLCLTYDGSR
-129 LDYNNGR
+129 NGGCGR
-136 LVQSVTRGNGEIGS
+136 LVQAVTRGNGEIGS
-150 DMTHQAP
+150 DMTYQAS

-171 LVVRGEALMT
+171 LIVRGEALMT

-205 ANATITMKEPGLKG
+205 ANSTITMKEPGLKG
-219 RKVMFKVFKLVYMK
+219 RKVIFKAFKLVYME
-233 PAADDKIEVPETFFG
+233 PAADDKIEVPATFFG

-255 LGFGVVEHELASA
+255 LGFGVVEHELARAYSSNP
-268 DAIQIVDGKQ
+268 DVDSDLPDQI
-278 INDVIT
+278 IN
-284 VMNGFSDRVETLDYP
+284 VMNSFSDRVETLDYP
-299 VDGLVVASDDYRAA
+299 VDGLVVASDDYKTA

-338 ETILRGIE
+338 ETTLREIE

-397 SNKIIPQVNKNLTP
+397 ANKIIPCIDKNLTP

-422 CTCPVCGMETSPMIT
+422 CTCPVCDMETSPMIT
-437 RSGDRDVEVEMC
+437 HSGDRDVEVEMC

-467 RDCMDIIGLSEKTL
+467 RDCMDIVGLSEKTL

-495 LYMLDT
+495 LYRLDT
-501 FEYNIAAMDGFGQ
+501 FEHNIAAMDGFGQ

-556 KGDVRKFFNDVYNR
+556 EGNVKKFFNDVYNR
-570 KCFTGIDG
+570 KTFTDIDG

-591 NKYLRWIPFEKE
+591 SRYLGWIPFEKDL
-603 LDGMERIVTCN
+603 LDEMWRTSCN
-614 TEVYDLLRWIDVEV
+614 TEVYDLLRWIDVEI
-628 PAEAD
+628 PAEANV
-633 APAGEGILSGKTFVI
+633 AGKDILSGKTFVI

-707 EDEFLEMVEENG
+707 EDEFLEMIGE
-719 IYEAIKKNPQM
+719 

>member
-1 MNNKNTKAIEISD
+1 MDKTLRMK
-14 AMAKFAMEELVN
+14 ELVN
-26 NLNEASAAYYN
+26 KLNEASNAYYN

-43 SNHEWDEKFDQ
+43 SNHEWDTMFDQ
-54 LVQLEKKTGIILPD
+54 LAQLEEETGIILPD
-68 SPTQK
+68 SPTSK
-73 VGADEIGGNGLKKVR
+73 VGADESGGNGLKKVR

-99 KDINEFPKVFSKSWN
+99 KDIYEFPKVFSKAAS
-114 GVCNVMW
+114 GDCVVMH
-121 KLDGSTIV
+121 KLDGCTLCLTYDGSR
-129 LDYNNGR
+129 NGGCGR
-136 LVQSVTRGNGEIGS
+136 LVQAVTRGNGEIGS
-150 DMTHQAP
+150 DMTYQAS

-171 LVVRGEALMT
+171 LIVRGEALMT

-205 ANATITMKEPGLKG
+205 ANSTITMKEPGLKG
-219 RKVMFKVFKLVYMK
+219 RKVIFKAFKLVYME
-233 PAADDKIEVPETFFG
+233 PAADDKIEVPATFFG

-255 LGFGVVEHELASA
+255 LGFGVVEHELARAYSSNP
-268 DAIQIVDGKQ
+268 DVDSDLPDQI
-278 INDVIT
+278 IN
-284 VMNGFSDRVETLDYP
+284 VMNSFSDRVETLDYP
-299 VDGLVVASDDYRAA
+299 VDGLVVASDDYKTA

-338 ETILRGIE
+338 ETTLREIE

-397 SNKIIPQVNKNLTP
+397 ANKIIPCIDKNLTP

-437 RSGDRDVEVEMC
+437 HSGDRDVEVEMC
-449 TNPDCAVKQ
+449 TNPNCAVKQ

-467 RDCMDIIGLSEKTL
+467 RDCMDIVGLSEKTL
-481 EKFIEKGFIEQLAD
+481 EKFIEKGFIKQLAD
-495 LYMLDT
+495 LYRLDT
-501 FEYNIAAMDGFGQ
+501 FERNIAAMDGFGQ
-514 KSYDNIWKSIQRSR
+514 KSYDNIWKSIQISR

-556 KGDVRKFFNDVYNR
+556 KGNVKKFFNDVYNR
-570 KCFTGIDG
+570 KTFTDIDG

-591 NKYLRWIPFEKE
+591 SRYLGWIPFEKDL
-603 LDGMERIVTCN
+603 LDEMWRTSCN
-614 TEVYDLLRWIDVEV
+614 TEVYDLLRWIDVEI
-628 PAEAD
+628 PAEANV
-633 APAGEGILSGKTFVI
+633 AGKDILSGKTFVI

-669 GKATGSVTKKTS
+669 GKVTGSVTKKTS

-707 EDEFLEMVEENG
+707 EDEFLEMIGE
-719 IYEAIKKNPQM
+719 

>member
-1 MNNKNTKAIEISD
+1 MDKTLRMK
-14 AMAKFAMEELVN
+14 ELVN
-26 NLNEASAAYYN
+26 KLNEASNAYYN

-43 SNHEWDEKFDQ
+43 SNHEWDTMFDQ
-54 LVQLEKKTGIILPD
+54 LAQLEEETGIILPD
-68 SPTQK
+68 SPTSK

-99 KDINEFPKVFSKSWN
+99 KDIYEFPKVFSKAAS
-114 GVCNVMW
+114 GDCVVMH
-121 KLDGSTIV
+121 KLDGCTLCLTYDGSR
-129 LDYNNGR
+129 NGGCGR
-136 LVQSVTRGNGEIGS
+136 LVQAVTRGNGEIGS
-150 DMTHQAP
+150 DMTYQAS

-171 LVVRGEALMT
+171 LIVRGEALMT

-205 ANATITMKEPGLKG
+205 ANSTITMKEPGLKG
-219 RKVMFKVFKLVYMK
+219 RKVIFKAFKLVYME
-233 PAADDKIEVPETFFG
+233 PAADDKIEVPATFFG

-255 LGFGVVEHELASA
+255 LGFGVVEHELARAYSSNP
-268 DAIQIVDGKQ
+268 DVDSDLTDQI
-278 INDVIT
+278 IN
-284 VMNGFSDRVETLDYP
+284 VMNSFSDRVETLDYP
-299 VDGLVVASDDYRAA
+299 VDGLVVASDDYKTA

-338 ETILRGIE
+338 ETTLREIE

-397 SNKIIPQVNKNLTP
+397 ANKIIPCIDKNLTP

-437 RSGDRDVEVEMC
+437 HSGDRDVEVEMC

-467 RDCMDIIGLSEKTL
+467 RDCMDIVGLSEKTL
-481 EKFIEKGFIEQLAD
+481 EKFIEKGFIKQLAD
-495 LYMLDT
+495 LYRLDT
-501 FEYNIAAMDGFGQ
+501 FERNIAAMDGFGQ
-514 KSYDNIWKSIQRSR
+514 KSYDNIWKSIQISR

-556 KGDVRKFFNDVYNR
+556 KGNVKKFFNDVYNR
-570 KCFTGIDG
+570 KTFTDIDG

-591 NKYLRWIPFEKE
+591 SRYLGWIPFEKDL
-603 LDGMERIVTCN
+603 LDEMWRTSCN
-614 TEVYDLLRWIDVEV
+614 TEVYDLLRWIDVEI
-628 PAEAD
+628 PAEANV
-633 APAGEGILSGKTFVI
+633 AGKDILSGKTFVI

-707 EDEFLEMVEENG
+707 EDEFLEMIGE
-719 IYEAIKKNPQM
+719 

>member
-1 MNNKNTKAIEISD
+1 MDKTLRMK
-14 AMAKFAMEELVN
+14 ELVN
-26 NLNEASAAYYN
+26 KLNEASNAYYN

-43 SNHEWDEKFDQ
+43 SNHEWDTMFDQ
-54 LVQLEKKTGIILPD
+54 LAQLEEETGIILPD
-68 SPTQK
+68 SPTSK

-99 KDINEFPKVFSKSWN
+99 KDIYEFPKVFSKAAS
-114 GVCNVMW
+114 GDCVVMH
-121 KLDGSTIV
+121 KLDGCTLCLTYDGSR
-129 LDYNNGR
+129 NGGCGR
-136 LVQSVTRGNGEIGS
+136 LVQAVTRGNGEIGS
-150 DMTHQAP
+150 DMTYQAS

-171 LVVRGEALMT
+171 LIVRGEALMT

-205 ANATITMKEPGLKG
+205 ASSTITMKEPGLKG
-219 RKVMFKVFKLVYMK
+219 RKVMFKAFKLVYME
-233 PAADDKIEVPETFFG
+233 PAADDKIEVPATFFG

-255 LGFGVVEHELASA
+255 LGFGVVDHELARAYSSNP
-268 DAIQIVDGKQ
+268 DIDSDLPDNV
-278 INDVIT
+278 IN
-284 VMNGFSDRVETLDYP
+284 VMNRFSDKVETLDYP
-299 VDGLVVASDDYRAA
+299 VDGLVVASDDYKTA

-323 NRLTGFAFKWADECV
+323 DRLTGFAFKWADECV

-360 FDPVQLEGTT
+360 FDPVQLEGTV

-397 SNKIIPQVNKNLTP
+397 ANKIIPCIDKNLTP

-422 CTCPVCGMETSPMIT
+422 CTCPMCGMETSPMIT
-437 RSGDRDVEVEMC
+437 HSGDRDVEVEMC

-458 VKKFVHFCE
+458 IKKFVHFCE
-467 RDCMDIIGLSEKTL
+467 RDCMDIVGLSEKTL

-495 LYMLDT
+495 LYILDT
-501 FEYNIAAMDGFGQ
+501 FEHDIAAMDGFGQ

-541 PMVGKGQAKLFDKAY
+541 PMVGKGQAKLFDKTY
-556 KGDVRKFFNDVYNR
+556 KGDIRKFFDDVYNR
-570 KCFTGIDG
+570 KGFTDIDG

-591 NKYLRWIPFEKE
+591 SKYLRWIPFEKPY
-603 LDGMERIVTCN
+603 LSDVMWKISCN
-614 TEVYDLLRWIDVEV
+614 TEVYDLLRWIDIEV

-633 APAGEGILSGKTFVI
+633 VPAGEGILSGKTFVI

-669 GKATGSVTKKTS
+669 GKATGSVTGKTS

-688 ESTSG
+688 ESMSG

-707 EDEFLEMVEENG
+707 EDEFLEMIGE
-719 IYEAIKKNPQM
+719 

>member
-1 MNNKNTKAIEISD
+1 MDKTLRMK
-14 AMAKFAMEELVN
+14 ELVN
-26 NLNEASAAYYN
+26 KLNEASNAYYN

-43 SNHEWDEKFDQ
+43 SNHEWDAMFDE
-54 LVQLEKKTGIILPD
+54 LTQLEKETGVILPD

-73 VGADEIGGNGLKKVR
+73 VGADEIGGNGLKKVK

-99 KDINEFPKVFSKSWN
+99 KDINEFPEVFSESWD
-114 GVCNVMW
+114 GVCDVMW
-121 KLDGSTIV
+121 KLDGCTICV
-129 LDYNNGR
+129 TYDGSRNGGSKDGGSGR
-136 LVQSVTRGNGEIGS
+136 LTQAVTRGNGEVGS
-150 DMTHQAP
+150 DITHQAP
-157 YIEGIPMTIGFKGK
+157 FIDGIPMTIDFKGK

-205 ANATITMKEPGLKG
+205 ANSTITMKEPGLKG
-219 RKVMFKVFKLVYMK
+219 RKVMFKAFKLVHMK
-233 PAADDKIEVPETFFG
+233 PAADDKIEVPETFSD
-248 ALTLLER
+248 ALTLLEK

-268 DAIQIVDGKQ
+268 DAFQIVNGKYVK
-278 INDVIT
+278 DVIT
-284 VMNGFSDRVETLDYP
+284 VMNSFSNRVEALDYP
-299 VDGLVVASDDYRAA
+299 VDGLVVASDDYMTA
-313 DALPVTGHHP
+313 DALPATGHHP
-323 NRLTGFAFKWADECV
+323 NKLTGFAFKWADECV
-338 ETILRGIE
+338 ETTLRGIE
-346 WSPSRTGRINPVAV
+346 WSPSRTGRINPVAI

-397 SNKIIPQVNKNLTP
+397 ANKIIPQIDKNLTP
-411 GDELTYAESHA
+411 GDELAYAESHA

-437 RSGDRDVEVEMC
+437 HSGDRDVEVEMC
-449 TNPDCAVKQ
+449 TNPNCAVKQ
-458 VKKFVHFCE
+458 IKKFVHFCE
-467 RDCMDIIGLSEKTL
+467 RDCMDIVGLSEKTL
-481 EKFIEKGFIEQLAD
+481 EKFIEKGFIKQLAD
-495 LYMLDT
+495 LYRLDT
-501 FEYNIAAMDGFGQ
+501 FERDIAAMDGFGQ

-591 NKYLRWIPFEKE
+591 SKYLGWIPYL
-603 LDGMERIVTCN
+603 LDEMWRISYN

-628 PAEAD
+628 PAETD
-633 APAGEGILSGKTFVI
+633 APAGKDILSGKTFVI

-669 GKATGSVTKKTS
+669 GKATGSVTGKTS

-707 EDEFLEMVEENG
+707 EDEFLEMIEE
-719 IYEAIKKNPQM
+719 

>member
-1 MNNKNTKAIEISD
+1 MDKTLRMK
-14 AMAKFAMEELVN
+14 ELVN
-26 NLNEASAAYYN
+26 KLNEASNAYYN

-43 SNHEWDEKFDQ
+43 SNHEWDTMFDQ
-54 LVQLEKKTGIILPD
+54 LAQLEEETGIILPD
-68 SPTQK
+68 SPTSK

-99 KDINEFPKVFSKSWN
+99 KDIYEFPKVFSKAAS
-114 GVCNVMW
+114 GDCVVMH
-121 KLDGSTIV
+121 KLDGCTLCLTYDGSR
-129 LDYNNGR
+129 NGGCGR
-136 LVQSVTRGNGEIGS
+136 LVQAVTRGNGEIGS
-150 DMTHQAP
+150 DMTYQAS
-157 YIEGIPMTIGFKGK
+157 YIKGIPMTIGFKGK
-171 LVVRGEALMT
+171 LIVRGEALMT

-205 ANATITMKEPGLKG
+205 ANSTITMKEPGLKG
-219 RKVMFKVFKLVYMK
+219 RKVIFKAFKLVYME
-233 PAADDKIEVPETFFG
+233 PAADDKIEVPATFFG

-255 LGFGVVEHELASA
+255 LGFGVVEHELARAYSSNP
-268 DAIQIVDGKQ
+268 DVDSDLPNQI
-278 INDVIT
+278 IN
-284 VMNGFSDRVETLDYP
+284 VMNSFSDRVETLDYP
-299 VDGLVVASDDYRAA
+299 VDGLVVASDDYKTA

-338 ETILRGIE
+338 ETTLREIE

-397 SNKIIPQVNKNLTP
+397 ANKIIPCIDKNLTP

-437 RSGDRDVEVEMC
+437 HSGDRDVEVEMC
-449 TNPDCAVKQ
+449 TNPNCAVKQ

-467 RDCMDIIGLSEKTL
+467 RDCMDIVGLSEKTL
-481 EKFIEKGFIEQLAD
+481 EKFIEKGFIKQLAD
-495 LYMLDT
+495 LYRLDT
-501 FEYNIAAMDGFGQ
+501 FERNIAAMDGFGQ
-514 KSYDNIWKSIQRSR
+514 KSYDNIWKSIQISR

-556 KGDVRKFFNDVYNR
+556 KGNVKKFFNDVYNR
-570 KCFTGIDG
+570 KTFTDIDG

-591 NKYLRWIPFEKE
+591 SRYLGWIPFEKDL
-603 LDGMERIVTCN
+603 LDEMWRTSCN
-614 TEVYDLLRWIDVEV
+614 TEVYDLLRWIDVEI
-628 PAEAD
+628 PAEANV
-633 APAGEGILSGKTFVI
+633 AGKDILSGKTFVI

-707 EDEFLEMVEENG
+707 EDEFLEMIGE
-719 IYEAIKKNPQM
+719 

>member
-1 MNNKNTKAIEISD
+1 MDKILRMK
-14 AMAKFAMEELVN
+14 ELVN
-26 NLNEASAAYYN
+26 KLNEASNAYYN

-43 SNHEWDEKFDQ
+43 SNHEWDTMFDQ
-54 LVQLEKKTGIILPD
+54 LAQLEEETGIILPD
-68 SPTQK
+68 SPTSK

-99 KDINEFPKVFSKSWN
+99 KDIYEFPKVFSKAAS
-114 GVCNVMW
+114 GDCVVMH
-121 KLDGSTIV
+121 KLDGCTLCLTYDGSR
-129 LDYNNGR
+129 NGGCGR
-136 LVQSVTRGNGEIGS
+136 LVQAVTRGNGEIGS
-150 DMTHQAP
+150 DMTYQAS

-171 LVVRGEALMT
+171 LIVRGEALMT

-205 ANATITMKEPGLKG
+205 ANSTITMKEPGLKG
-219 RKVMFKVFKLVYMK
+219 RKVIFKAFKLVYME
-233 PAADDKIEVPETFFG
+233 PAADDKIEVPATFFG

-255 LGFGVVEHELASA
+255 LGFGVVEHELARAYSSNP
-268 DAIQIVDGKQ
+268 DVDSDLPDQI
-278 INDVIT
+278 IN
-284 VMNGFSDRVETLDYP
+284 VMNSFSDRVETLDYP
-299 VDGLVVASDDYRAA
+299 VDGLVVASDDYKTA

-338 ETILRGIE
+338 ETTLREIE

-397 SNKIIPQVNKNLTP
+397 ANKIIPCIDKNLTP

-437 RSGDRDVEVEMC
+437 HSGDRDVEVEMC
-449 TNPDCAVKQ
+449 TNPNCAVKQ

-467 RDCMDIIGLSEKTL
+467 RDCMDIVGLSEKTL
-481 EKFIEKGFIEQLAD
+481 EKFIEKGFIKQLAD
-495 LYMLDT
+495 LYRLDT
-501 FEYNIAAMDGFGQ
+501 FERNIAAMDGFGQ
-514 KSYDNIWKSIQRSR
+514 KSYYNIWKSIQISR

-556 KGDVRKFFNDVYNR
+556 KGNVKKFFNDVYNR
-570 KCFTGIDG
+570 KTFTDIDG

-591 NKYLRWIPFEKE
+591 SRYLGWIPFEKDL
-603 LDGMERIVTCN
+603 LDEMWRTSCN
-614 TEVYDLLRWIDVEV
+614 TEVYDLLRWIDVEI
-628 PAEAD
+628 PAEANV
-633 APAGEGILSGKTFVI
+633 AGKDILSGKTFVI

-707 EDEFLEMVEENG
+707 EDEFLEMIGE
-719 IYEAIKKNPQM
+719 